1 MMVYFKNLALVI
13 HLRPFITNHSLRKWV
28 FLNNIIMEKNRLSGL
43 NYNFQQISSSNKTV
57 SSFNVVL
64 FVLWQEIRTDR
75 LLKLNVVDTNPQYFE
90 ET

>member
-1 MMVYFKNLALVI
+1 
-13 HLRPFITNHSLRKWV
+13 
-28 FLNNIIMEKNRLSGL
+28 MEKNRLSGL
-43 NYNFQQISSSNKTV
+43 NFQQISSSNKTV

-75 LLKLNVVDTNPQYFE
+75 LLELNVVDTNPQYFE